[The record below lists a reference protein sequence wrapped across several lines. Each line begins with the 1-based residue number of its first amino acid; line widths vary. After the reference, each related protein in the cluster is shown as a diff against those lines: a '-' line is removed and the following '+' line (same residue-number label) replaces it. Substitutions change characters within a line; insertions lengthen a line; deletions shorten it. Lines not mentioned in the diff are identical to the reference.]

1 MKSARRSPWLGRFAR
16 RLIIDVLSHISVACC
31 AGTVLFLVVDF
42 VEVGNRAKASA
53 TAADFGLLSLL
64 SIPMIF
70 KLIAPVGAAIGTFTA
85 IGAQMRRLEIAAF
98 FASGASP
105 LALFK
110 PLVLAGLVFAG
121 LYAGLVETLIPPA
134 AAKTN
139 IVRRRMGLPYA
150 HSYWGRN
157 GWYKGKDQL
166 YRVRTLARSDASQLK
181 DVLMLKIK
189 NGKIVERTDVGV
201 LTFKDQEW
209 VGQQVVRRILKP
221 ANKNAVSPQA
231 SMHTVRLPRQVFK
244 IAERP
249 KDFNTGL
256 AIPKQLAYA
265 PLYESAQI
273 REKLGR
279 PALAHRLELH
289 HRHTGPLSIL
299 LVILIAGAL
308 CLRNGLKQSLASAM
322 GAGAALGFSLW
333 LVHELA
339 TLIGSTSALPT
350 WGAAHI
356 LPFCLGIGGLVSWF
370 LVERR
375 GIAES

>member
-1 MKSARRSPWLGRFAR
+1 M
-16 RLIIDVLSHISVACC
+16 HIGVASC
-31 AGTVLFLVVDF
+31 AGIMLFLVVDF
-42 VEVGNRAKASA
+42 VEVGNRARDTA
-53 TAADFGLLSLL
+53 TPSDFAMLSLF

-85 IGAQMRRLEIAAF
+85 VGAQMRKLEIAAF

-105 LALFK
+105 MALLK
-110 PLVLAGLVFAG
+110 PLLLAGLVFAA
-121 LYAGLVETLIPPA
+121 LYATVVETLIPPA

-139 IVRRRMGLPYA
+139 VVRRRMGLPYA

-166 YRVRTLARSDASQLK
+166 YRVRILARSDASELK
-181 DVLMLKIK
+181 DVLMLKLK
-189 NGKIVERTDVGV
+189 KGKITKRSDVEILSFQDGQWIGQNVVHRV
-201 LTFKDQEW
+201 LKS
-209 VGQQVVRRILKP
+209 
-221 ANKNAVSPQA
+221 SPNRKSKEEA
-231 SMHTVRLPRQVFK
+231 SMRTERLTRQAFD
-244 IAERP
+244 IPERP

-256 AIPKQLAYA
+256 AIPKRLGYLA
-265 PLYESAQI
+265 LKESTLI

-279 PALAHRLELH
+279 PALSHRLELH

-299 LVILIAGAL
+299 LVILVAGAI
-308 CLRNGLKQSLASAM
+308 CLRKGRRQSLASAM

-339 TLIGSTSALPT
+339 TLIGSTSALPA

-356 LPFCLGIGGLVSWF
+356 LPFCLAMASIGAWF
-370 LVERR
+370 LVERN
-375 GIAES
+375 GIRES